1 MKRIEIIKNL
11 LDIFYKENLD
21 KLIISVDVG
30 FEYESISERIKIGT
44 TAIFVASPK
53 NIFGGFGKTHRISFD
68 SFLRIKSKDEKVNI
82 YNLGFKDSNDM
93 NLIDEIIKFCEN
105 LDVNVQNYFDLQEKL
120 RLEKENLE
128 RLARLEK
135 ENLERLA
142 EEKRIKIFNNN
153 KSEVISRLDE
163 NIVVIEG
170 NDFYKILEKNQK
182 RIIDIDRGYIQKFV
196 KVSNYIKNKKENIQ
210 LFFESIKQT
219 KNDEEL
225 NIQINLIKNQ
235 IHTYELLIFHSI
247 NMVGAIVAEDM
258 IVFYEI
264 YESFDKV
271 GMFNSNW
278 ESEVSENLSNIGY
291 KLDDIGDKLDDIGDK
306 LNDLMYSINGMEQN
320 IVSELSKLSYITQGS
335 FEELNRSVTSQ
346 LREVESSINTNNLL
360 TGIQTY
366 QLYKINKN
374 IKGLR

>member
-21 KLIISVDVG
+21 KLIISVEVG

-93 NLIDEIIKFCEN
+93 NLIDLIIKFCEN
-105 LDVNVQNYFDLQEKL
+105 LDVDVQNYFDLQEKL

-170 NDFYKILEKNQK
+170 NDFYKILQKNQK

-210 LFFESIKQT
+210 LFFETIKQT

-264 YESFDKV
+264 YESFDNL

-278 ESEVSENLSNIGY
+278 ESEVSKNLSNIGY

-306 LNDLMYSINGMEQN
+306 LYDLMYSINGMEQN
-320 IVSELSKLSYITQGS
+320 IVSELSKLSYIAQES
-335 FEELNRSVTSQ
+335 FEDLNRSVTSQ

-374 IKGLR
+374 TKGLR